1 MRTISSAVERDN
13 TKLFHSGIQTK
24 AHLQGI
30 CDTNVGLISAVR
42 ALTQQKTIF
51 HLDLADDHLC
61 LFYKIGWG
69 GVGRCA

>member
-13 TKLFHSGIQTK
+13 TKMFHSDIQTK
-24 AHLQGI
+24 AYIQGI
-30 CDTNVGLISAVR
+30 CDINVGLISAVK

-61 LFYKIGWG
+61 LFYKMG
-69 GVGRCA
+69 GGGS